1 MRDMFK
7 VFTMKST
14 GKLPPS
20 FYLVQ
25 DIAKGC
31 LDFDHQGTKIVWW
44 SSDVSSQNTKLLFF
58 LRVQSF
64 GEHMVIC
71 KLTYSLWGLR
81 VFLLFVFFCALHL
94 KFDHWEL
101 NWGHCSFSE
110 LWKKHRP
117 FLTAKPDFFMVWTWL
132 RLD

>member
-31 LDFDHQGTKIVWW
+31 LDFDHQGTKIV
-44 SSDVSSQNTKLLFF
+44 
-58 LRVQSF
+58 
-64 GEHMVIC
+64 
-71 KLTYSLWGLR
+71 
-81 VFLLFVFFCALHL
+81 
-94 KFDHWEL
+94 
-101 NWGHCSFSE
+101 
-110 LWKKHRP
+110 
-117 FLTAKPDFFMVWTWL
+117 
-132 RLD
+132 